1 MDSLRQYRESVSHIK
16 AQVAS
21 VLAAPAAPASSTGA
35 PPAPANA
42 ANTLSPEERK
52 RKQIVGSTA
61 VSKKFMVRDALQKN
75 VHVAQVCSLYVL
87 FVHQE
92 WLVSTGNAKQV
103 LDLIRIDGEKTSI
116 NNQNNNH

>member
-61 VSKKFMVRDALQKN
+61 VSKKFMVRMLRKRMLMFMLRRFA
-75 VHVAQVCSLYVL
+75 HCTY
-87 FVHQE
+87 
-92 WLVSTGNAKQV
+92 
-103 LDLIRIDGEKTSI
+103 DLSI
-116 NNQNNNH
+116 